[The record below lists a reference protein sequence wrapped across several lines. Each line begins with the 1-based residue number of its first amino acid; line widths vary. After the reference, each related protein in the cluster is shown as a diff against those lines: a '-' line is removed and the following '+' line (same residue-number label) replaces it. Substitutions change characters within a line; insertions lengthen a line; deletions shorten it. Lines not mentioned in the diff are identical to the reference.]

1 MIRAENNTLY
11 GILWLSFPD
20 KSYLDNNLH
29 DVFVGRCSISDSPR
43 NLILTQA
50 LVPSTF
56 VVDSPSEV
64 FPVGFACRNGI
75 KIPNSM
81 SELIKQSGAIGATM
95 ERVYRS
101 VYGDLVYL
109 QNAAS
114 IDESKVTWTM
124 QYALYREDARSAADI
139 LFDDIIEW

>member
-1 MIRAENNTLY
+1 VIRAESNTLY

-29 DVFVGRCSISDSPR
+29 DVFVGWDTPR
-43 NLILTQA
+43 DLILTQA

-64 FPVGFACRNGI
+64 FPVGFACRNALM
-75 KIPNSM
+75 IPSSM
-81 SELIKQSGAIGATM
+81 SKLIKQSGAIGATM

-101 VYGDLVYL
+101 VYNDLVYL
-109 QNAAS
+109 KNVAS

-124 QYALYREDARSAADI
+124 EYALYREDARSAADI